1 MSNFRYNRN
10 GGHLEP
16 VAGNG
21 AGANGTNATRT
32 IFLVMKEGRLVFQG
46 DQAELEAS
54 RDDYVTKFVPKH
66 T

>member
-1 MSNFRYNRN
+1 
-10 GGHLEP
+10 LEP

-21 AGANGTNATRT
+21 AGANHGTNATRT

-54 RDDYVTKFVPKH
+54 RDDYVTKFVPKY